1 MKIKTLV
8 MATVAV
14 LGIGTIASVNQTKA
28 SADSTMPVYR
38 LYNHNTGEHFYTK
51 NQAEQQQLSTHG
63 WNYEG
68 IGWYSATNGAPVY
81 RVYNPNSVGGDHYYT
96 MSKYEAQ
103 SLVSKGWKWDDKGQA
118 VFYSAGNSNLY
129 VAYNPNAQSGSHNY
143 TSNTFEQKSLLSKGW
158 TYGKVAWKTMGTSPT
173 TPPVNQIQY
182 EGYVYKF
189 RPEDSNKPTGEVSYL
204 VDRKAFNTA
213 KEASEWASKKANELM
228 LNWDGYNYGWG
239 ESTMID
245 GKWSDWLK
253 Q

>member
-14 LGIGTIASVNQTKA
+14 LGIGTIASINQTKA
-28 SADSTMPVYR
+28 SADTTMPVYR

-68 IGWYSATNGAPVY
+68 VGWYSATNGAPVY

-143 TSNTFEQKSLLSKGW
+143 TSNTFEQNSLLSKGW

-173 TPPVNQIQY
+173 TPPKPPVQKYKYLGWVSVDGVRKYTKLCDTIAEAHDFMDKTLASDEVIDLGY
-182 EGYVYKF
+182 EHSI
-189 RPEDSNKPTGEVSYL
+189 R
-204 VDRKAFNTA
+204 
-213 KEASEWASKKANELM
+213 
-228 LNWDGYNYGWG
+228 YGMDTV
-239 ESTMID
+239 EIN
-245 GKWSDWLK
+245 
-253 Q
+253 

>member
-14 LGIGTIASVNQTKA
+14 LGIGTIVSVNQTKA

-68 IGWYSATNGAPVY
+68 IGWYSATSGAPVY

-103 SLVSKGWKWDDKGQA
+103 SLVNKGWHWDDKGQP
-118 VFYSAGNSNLY
+118 VFYSEGNNNLY
-129 VAYNPNAQSGSHNY
+129 VAYNPNTSSGSHNY
-143 TSNTFEQKSLLSKGW
+143 TMNTYEQNSLLNKGW
-158 TYGKVAWKTMGTSPT
+158 IYGKVAWKTMSNSPT
-173 TPPVNQIQY
+173 PPKPQPTYKYLGWFSIDGVRQYTKLCDTVEECHAWIDMMNQSQEIISQ
-182 EGYVYKF
+182 GF
-189 RPEDSNKPTGEVSYL
+189 DHSI
-204 VDRKAFNTA
+204 
-213 KEASEWASKKANELM
+213 
-228 LNWDGYNYGWG
+228 NYGLDTI
-239 ESTMID
+239 ES
-245 GKWSDWLK
+245 
-253 Q
+253 